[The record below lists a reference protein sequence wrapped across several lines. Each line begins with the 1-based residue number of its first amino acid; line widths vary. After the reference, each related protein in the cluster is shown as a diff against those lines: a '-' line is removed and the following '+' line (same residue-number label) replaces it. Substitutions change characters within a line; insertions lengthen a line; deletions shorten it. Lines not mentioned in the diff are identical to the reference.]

1 MRAGFVGAGRMGG
14 PWWTDWSRPGMSW
27 GASLGVLDDAIAAL
41 EAITRG

>member
-1 MRAGFVGAGRMGG
+1 MRAGFVGAGRMG
-14 PWWTDWSRPGMSW
+14 RPMVDRLVAAGLEL